1 VFAWSKDNLRRALA
15 LAALSALAPLP
26 AMAQSYCGTD
36 SIYSIVNGGIYRHT
50 PGATS
55 DVRETALN
63 FTVPAGVNTNGLML
77 DAARDRL
84 LFVSRPSASTTQ
96 LWYRGTTGSWVT
108 QAAFTSPD
116 FPRGGMNQQ
125 GVGYLVAGG
134 SSTPAVW
141 TVQYDGT
148 GGYTAQQTGTLRYSD
163 APTDLGSGD
172 IAFDAQGNGWLS
184 AGDDLYRID
193 FSNDTPGSADQFVA
207 ERQTRPLLNGAA
219 ANLRW
224 AGVAFSQDGSLY
236 LARNATS
243 GTVYYSYDP
252 ATGAI
257 TPRATTGGGG
267 SRDLTSC
274 SFPTLATP
282 QLALTKALAT
292 VNGAPF
298 TAGASVNPGDTLAY
312 TILINNTG
320 GAVATLFAGDVQE
333 TLPQHTT
340 VVAAGNSFTCSGT
353 SCGNTQAVNVP
364 ANGSVTLN
372 FLATVDDPLPTG
384 ASSIR
389 NGVSVAG
396 VAPVD
401 CAAAGNT
408 CNVETPIGAAAPI
421 EASRDSGST
430 PPGTPITMP
439 VLQNDLLN
447 GRPVDPQ
454 AVTVTVITPP
464 SSGTAVVNPDNTI
477 TYTPPA
483 GFSGTITYQYRYC
496 ETARPTNCAVAT
508 VTITVP
514 SPLITAVDDDVAG
527 DADTPV
533 VIPVVDNDTSVGAPL
548 DPGSVVPV
556 VPPTQGEVVCATGAC
571 TYTPQP
577 GFTGSDSFRYQV
589 CDTAATPACGQ
600 ATVTITVQART
611 ELRVLKS
618 TNARTVRIGD
628 LVRYSVTVENIGQAD
643 LVNGRLLD
651 TPPAGFTY
659 VEGSLAVTDRDNMA
673 TARGSSPLQI
683 EGLDIAVGQRATLV
697 YLLRVGAGVRQ
708 GTHVNQAQALS
719 AAGNLASNI
728 ATANVTVDSDPLLDE
743 SLIFG
748 TVFDDRDGDGW
759 QDSASL
765 TGLQAKGGF
774 VADAYIAGST
784 EIDRGDGFRPEP
796 DASAPLLHGVK
807 LGELGGRES
816 ESDPVQRHRIVI
828 RQRLRAL
835 QFSDDFVLRSR
846 QGATVHMD
854 AAGKT
859 REERSGDAARGLTA
873 AQPQVQRRVWQS
885 EGGYIVDYIIDNA
898 GIDERGIP
906 GVRIAAVEGLL
917 METDQFGRYHLT
929 GIDGGAQTR
938 GRNFILKV
946 DPTTLPAD
954 SRFTTDNPL
963 LRRITP
969 GVPVR
974 FDFGVTLPVQ
984 VLKQPDQRIELELGE
999 VIFAP
1004 GSAQVRSEHAKAVE
1018 AMAARVTQYQ
1028 GGEVLIAAN
1037 GDQAL
1042 ALRRAEAVRAALL
1055 EKLSPD
1061 VADKLRV
1068 SLRDRLDDAHA
1079 VAALEG
1085 DETLLGT
1092 VLFDTDSARI
1102 RPQYAALLQ
1111 QLARGLAER
1120 GGGAIA
1126 IVGHTD
1132 VRGSHAYNTALGLKR
1147 ARAVYDAIAAQLPP
1161 DVRAKVR
1168 VEASNDPSAPAD
1180 AGR

>member
-1 VFAWSKDNLRRALA
+1 MT
-15 LAALSALAPLP
+15 PLP
-26 AMAQSYCGTD
+26 ALAQSYCSAD
-36 SIYSIVNGGIYRHT
+36 NIYSIVNGGIYRHT
-50 PGATS
+50 PGAAS
-55 DVRETALN
+55 DVRETALD
-63 FTVPAGVNTNGLML
+63 FTAVGNTNGLML

-84 LFVSRPSASTTQ
+84 LFVSRPTGTTTQ
-96 LWYRGTTGSWVT
+96 LWYRGTSGPWVT
-108 QAAFTSPD
+108 QAAFASPD
-116 FPRGGMNQQ
+116 FPRAGMNQQ

-134 SSTPAVW
+134 TTTPAVW
-141 TVQYDGT
+141 TVQYDGGT
-148 GGYTAQQTGTLRYSD
+148 GGYIAQPTGTMRYSEG
-163 APTDLGSGD
+163 PTDVGSGD
-172 IAFDAQGNGWLS
+172 IAFDAQGNGWLV
-184 AGDDLYRID
+184 AGADLYRID
-193 FSNDTPGSADQFVA
+193 FSNDTPASTDQFIA
-207 ERQTRPLLNGAA
+207 QRQTRPLLNGAPVA
-219 ANLRW
+219 FSW
-224 AGVAFSQDGSLY
+224 AGVAFSGDGSLY
-236 LARNATS
+236 LGRNTAT
-243 GTVYYSYDP
+243 GTVYYSYD
-252 ATGAI
+252 TGSGAI
-257 TPRATTGGGG
+257 TPRASSTGGG

-274 SFPTLATP
+274 SFPSLATP
-282 QLALTKALAT
+282 QLAVTKALAT
-292 VNGAPF
+292 VNGAPYIG
-298 TAGASVNPGDTLAY
+298 GASVNPGDTLAY

-320 GAVATLFAGDVQE
+320 GAVATLFPGDVQE
-333 TLPQHTT
+333 TLPQNTT
-340 VVAAGNSFTCSGT
+340 VVPAGNSFTCSGG
-353 SCGNTQAVNVP
+353 SCGNAQAVNVP
-364 ANGSVTLN
+364 ANGSVTLT
-372 FLATVDDPLPTG
+372 FLASVNAPLPEG
-384 ASSIR
+384 ATSIR

-401 CAAAGNT
+401 CTAAGNT
-408 CNVETPIGAAAPI
+408 CTVDTPVGTAAPI
-421 EASRDSGST
+421 EASNDSGST
-430 PPGTPITMP
+430 PPGTPVTTQ
-439 VLQNDLLN
+439 VLLN
-447 GRPVDPQ
+447 DRLNGQPVDPQ
-454 AVTVTVITPP
+454 AVTVTVTTPP
-464 SSGTAVVNPDNTI
+464 GSGTAVVNPDNTI

-483 GFSGTITYQYRYC
+483 GFSGSISYQYQYC
-496 ETARPTNCAVAT
+496 ETARPTNCATAT

-514 SPLITAVDDDVAG
+514 SPLITAVDDDVVG

-533 VIPVVDNDTSVGAPL
+533 VIPVVDNDNSTGAPL
-548 DPGSVVPV
+548 DPGSVVLV

-577 GFTGSDSFRYQV
+577 GFTGTDSFRYQV
-589 CDTAATPACGQ
+589 CDTATTPACGQ
-600 ATVTITVQART
+600 ATVTITIQART

-628 LVRYSVTVENIGQAD
+628 LVRYSLTVENIGQAD

-659 VEGSLAVTDRDNMA
+659 VDGSLAVTDRDNMA
-673 TARGSSPLQI
+673 TVRGGSPLQI

-719 AAGNLASNI
+719 AAGNIASNI
-728 ATANVTVDSDPLLDE
+728 ATANVTLDSDPLLDE

-759 QDSASL
+759 QDSATL
-765 TGLQAKGGF
+765 TGLQAQGGF
-774 VADAYIAGST
+774 AADAYIAGST
-784 EIDRGDGFRPEP
+784 EIDRGDGFRPES
-796 DASAPLLHGVK
+796 DASAPLLHGLA
-807 LGELGGRES
+807 LGELGGRAS
-816 ESDPVQRHRIVI
+816 QADPVERHRIVI

-835 QFSDDFVLRSR
+835 QFTDGFALRNR
-846 QGATVHMD
+846 QGAGVLM
-854 AAGKT
+854 AADGAT
-859 REERSGDAARGLTA
+859 REQRSGDAARGLTA
-873 AQPQVQRRVWQS
+873 AQPQVQRRVSQG

-929 GIDGGAQTR
+929 GMDGGEQTR

-954 SRFTTDNPL
+954 SRFTTDNPV

-984 VLKQPDQRIELELGE
+984 VLRQPDQRIELELGE

-1004 GSAQVRSEHAKAVE
+1004 GSAQVRAEHAKAVE

-1042 ALRRAEAVRAALL
+1042 AWRRAEAVKAALL
-1055 EKLSPD
+1055 EKLSPE

-1068 SLRDRLDDAHA
+1068 SLRDHLDDTQA
-1079 VAALEG
+1079 VAALDG
-1085 DETLLGT
+1085 RETLLGT

-1111 QLARGLAER
+1111 QVARGLAER

-1147 ARAVYDAIAAQLPP
+1147 ARAVYEAIAAQLPP